1 MTTIAETTISDAGP
15 RKLRITAAIDEPLPR
30 PALLLA
36 TAGVAWLGVGFLTLQ
51 WPDAQE
57 LDRTSL
63 LAALALAFGAIQ
75 LAAYAGGWLLAPL
88 AKFGRYAPWLAVLAI
103 WLAIWEIVTAK
114 LDLLPLPF
122 FPSPQAFVEVYTDDW
137 RRLGDSLLAS
147 LWLLFRGFFI
157 GAAIGFSV
165 GVALGWSKRAGYW
178 IHPLMRLVGPLPA
191 TAWLPLAFFIFP
203 TSASASTFLIALAT
217 AFPLTVLTWSG
228 VAGVQT
234 AYYDVA
240 RTLGASQRFLIFKV
254 AIPAALPHVF
264 VGLFMGLGSSFA
276 VLVVAE
282 MLGVKS
288 GLGWYLQWAQGW
300 AAYANMYGALLV
312 MALMCSALITLLF
325 RVRDRLLA
333 WQKGLVQW

>member
-1 MTTIAETTISDAGP
+1 MTAIAEAGP
-15 RKLRITAAIDEPLPR
+15 ARRVGP
-30 PALLLA
+30 LLA
-36 TAGVAWLGVGFLTLQ
+36 GGDGHLHSLRVLAVAGFLWLALAGLILV

-57 LDRTSL
+57 VDRTRL
-63 LAALALAFGAIQ
+63 LGVIAALFGLGQ
-75 LAAYAGGWLLAPL
+75 LSAWVGGYFLPPL
-88 AKFGRYAPWLAVLAI
+88 TRVGRFAPWFVVLAL
-103 WLAIWEIVTAK
+103 WLAGWEIATAK

-137 RRLGDSLLAS
+137 RKLGDSLLSS
-147 LWLLFRGFFI
+147 LWLLVRGFAI
-157 GAAIGFSV
+157 GAAVGFGV
-165 GVALGWSKRAGYW
+165 GVALGWSKRVGYW
-178 IHPLMRLVGPLPA
+178 IHPVMRLVGPLPA

-217 AFPLTVLTWSG
+217 AFPVTVLTWSG
-228 VAGVQT
+228 VAGVST

-240 RTLGASQRFLIFKV
+240 RTLGANQRFLILQV
-254 AIPAALPHVF
+254 VIPAALPHVF

-312 MALMCSALITLLF
+312 MALMCSTLITILF

>member
-1 MTTIAETTISDAGP
+1 MTAIAEAGP
-15 RKLRITAAIDEPLPR
+15 ADRAGP
-30 PALLLA
+30 LLA
-36 TAGVAWLGVGFLTLQ
+36 GDDRRPHSLGLLVVAGFLWLALAGLVLL

-57 LDRTSL
+57 VERTRL
-63 LAALALAFGAIQ
+63 LGVLAAVFGVAQ
-75 LAAYAGGWLLAPL
+75 LAAWAGSRFLPPL
-88 AKFGRYAPWLAVLAI
+88 ARVGHFAPWLVVLAL
-103 WLAIWEIVTAK
+103 WLAIWEITTAK

-122 FPSPQAFVEVYTDDW
+122 FPSPRAFIEVYTDDW
-137 RRLGDSLLAS
+137 RKLGDSLLAS
-147 LWLLFRGFFI
+147 LWLLLRGFVV
-157 GAAIGFSV
+157 GAAVGFTI
-165 GVALGWSKRAGYW
+165 GVALGWSRRVGYW
-178 IHPLMRLVGPLPA
+178 IHPVMRLVGPLPA

-217 AFPLTVLTWSG
+217 AFPVTVLTWSG
-228 VAGVQT
+228 VAGVQA

-312 MALMCSALITLLF
+312 MALMCSTLITVLF
-325 RVRDRLLA
+325 KLRDRLLA
-333 WQKGLVQW
+333 WQKGLVKW

>member
-1 MTTIAETTISDAGP
+1 MTSIAEAAPGRAGA
-15 RKLRITAAIDEPLPR
+15 LRAGDDGR
-30 PALLLA
+30 PHSLGLL
-36 TAGVAWLGVGFLTLQ
+36 GVAGLLWLALAALILV

-57 LDRTSL
+57 VERTPAL
-63 LAALALAFGAIQ
+63 GILAAGLGVAQ
-75 LAAYAGGWLLAPL
+75 LAVWLGGWFSPRLARL
-88 AKFGRYAPWLAVLAI
+88 GRFAPWLVVLALWI
-103 WLAIWEIVTAK
+103 AAWEAATAK

-137 RRLGDSLLAS
+137 RQLGDSLLSS
-147 LWLLFRGFFI
+147 LLLLARGFAI
-157 GAAIGFSV
+157 GAAIGFAI

-178 IHPLMRLVGPLPA
+178 IHPIMRVIGPLPA
-191 TAWLPLAFFIFP
+191 TAWLPLAFFVFP

-217 AFPLTVLTWSG
+217 AFPVTVLTWSG

-234 AYYDVA
+234 AYY
-240 RTLGASQRFLIFKV
+240 V

-312 MALMCSALITLLF
+312 MALMCSTLITLLF
-325 RVRDRLLA
+325 RLRDRLLA
-333 WQKGLVQW
+333 WQKGLVKW

>member
-1 MTTIAETTISDAGP
+1 MTSIAEESP
-15 RKLRITAAIDEPLPR
+15 RRLRIPAFDEPLPR

-36 TAGVAWLGVGFLTLQ
+36 VAGIAWLGAGALVLS

-57 LDRTSL
+57 LERTRL
-63 LAALALAFGAIQ
+63 LGALLLAFGALQ
-75 LAAYAGGWLLAPL
+75 LAGYAGGWLFARLARL
-88 AKFGRYAPWLAVLAI
+88 GRFAPWLIVLAI
-103 WLAIWEIVTAK
+103 WLVAWEIVTAK

-137 RRLGDSLLAS
+137 RRLGESLLAS
-147 LWLLFRGFFI
+147 LLLLFRGFAI
-157 GAAIGFSV
+157 GAAVGFV
-165 GVALGWSKRAGYW
+165 AGVALGWSKRAGYW

-203 TSASASTFLIALAT
+203 TSAAASTFLIALAT

-228 VAGVQT
+228 VAGVQS

-240 RTLGASQRFLIFKV
+240 RTLGANSRFLVLRV

>member
-1 MTTIAETTISDAGP
+1 MTAIAEAGP
-15 RKLRITAAIDEPLPR
+15 GDRAGP
-30 PALLLA
+30 LLA
-36 TAGVAWLGVGFLTLQ
+36 GGDRHPHSLGLLVVAGFLWLALAGLILL

-57 LDRTSL
+57 VERTRL
-63 LAALALAFGAIQ
+63 LGVLAAVLGAAQ
-75 LAAYAGGWLLAPL
+75 LAAWIGSRFLPSLARSGH
-88 AKFGRYAPWLAVLAI
+88 FAPWLVVLAL
-103 WLAIWEIVTAK
+103 WLATWEITTAK

-137 RRLGDSLLAS
+137 KKLGDSLLAS
-147 LWLLFRGFFI
+147 LWLLLRGFVI
-157 GAAIGFSV
+157 GAAIGFAI
-165 GVALGWSKRAGYW
+165 GVALGWSRRVGYW
-178 IHPLMRLVGPLPA
+178 IHPVMRLVGPLPA

-217 AFPLTVLTWSG
+217 AFPVTVLTWSG
-228 VAGVQT
+228 VAGVQA

-240 RTLGASQRFLIFKV
+240 RTLGAGPRFLILKV

-312 MALMCSALITLLF
+312 MALMCSTLITVLF
-325 RVRDRLLA
+325 RLRDRLLA
-333 WQKGLVQW
+333 WQKGLVKW

>member
-1 MTTIAETTISDAGP
+1 MTTIAESAPGRVGALRAGDDGRP
-15 RKLRITAAIDEPLPR
+15 HS
-30 PALLLA
+30 PALL
-36 TAGVAWLGVGFLTLQ
+36 GVAGLLWLALAALILV

-57 LDRTSL
+57 VERTGAL
-63 LAALALAFGAIQ
+63 GVLAVGLGVGQ
-75 LAAYAGGWLLAPL
+75 LAVWVGGWFSPRLARL
-88 AKFGRYAPWLAVLAI
+88 GRFAPWLVVLALWI
-103 WLAIWEIVTAK
+103 ATWEAATAK

-137 RRLGDSLLAS
+137 RRLGDSLLSS
-147 LWLLFRGFFI
+147 LLLLARGFAI
-157 GAAIGFSV
+157 GAGAGFAI
-165 GVALGWSKRAGYW
+165 GVALGWSKRAGY
-178 IHPLMRLVGPLPA
+178 
-191 TAWLPLAFFIFP
+191 FFAFP
-203 TSASASTFLIALAT
+203 TSGSASTFLIALAT
-217 AFPLTVLTWSG
+217 AFPVTVLTWSG

-240 RTLGASQRFLIFKV
+240 RTLGASQRFLILKV

-312 MALMCSALITLLF
+312 MALMCSTLITLLF
-325 RVRDRLLA
+325 RLRDRLLA
-333 WQKGLVQW
+333 WQKGLVKW

>member
-1 MTTIAETTISDAGP
+1 
-15 RKLRITAAIDEPLPR
+15 
-30 PALLLA
+30 
-36 TAGVAWLGVGFLTLQ
+36 V
-51 WPDAQE
+51 
-57 LDRTSL
+57 
-63 LAALALAFGAIQ
+63 LALFVGA
-75 LAAYAGGWLLAPL
+75 WE
-88 AKFGRYAPWLAVLAI
+88 VL
-103 WLAIWEIVTAK
+103 TAK
-114 LDLLPLPF
+114 LDVLPLPF
-122 FPSPQAFVEVYTDDW
+122 FPSPQAFVEVYADDW
-137 RRLGDSLLAS
+137 RRLGDSLLSS
-147 LWLLFRGFFI
+147 LLLLARGFAV
-157 GAAIGFSV
+157 GAVVGFVV
-165 GVALGWSKRAGYW
+165 GVALGWSKRVGYW
-178 IHPLMRLVGPLPA
+178 IHPVMRLVGPLPA

-217 AFPLTVLTWSG
+217 AFPVTVLTWSG
-228 VAGVQT
+228 VASVQS

-240 RTLGASQRFLIFKV
+240 RTLGASERFLILKV

-288 GLGWYLQWAQGW
+288 GLGWYLQWSQGW

-333 WQKGLVQW
+333 WQKGLLQW

>member
-1 MTTIAETTISDAGP
+1 MTAIAEAGP
-15 RKLRITAAIDEPLPR
+15 ADRAGP
-30 PALLLA
+30 LLA
-36 TAGVAWLGVGFLTLQ
+36 GGDRQPRSVGLPVAAGLLWLALAGLVLL

-57 LDRTSL
+57 VERTRL
-63 LAALALAFGAIQ
+63 LGALAGAFGIVQ
-75 LAAYAGGWLLAPL
+75 LAAWVGGRFLAPL
-88 AKFGRYAPWLAVLAI
+88 ARARRFAPWLIVLAL
-103 WLAIWEIVTAK
+103 WLAGWETVTAK

-137 RRLGDSLLAS
+137 RKLGDSLLAS
-147 LWLLFRGFFI
+147 LWLLLRGFAI
-157 GAAIGFSV
+157 GAAFGFAV
-165 GVALGWSKRAGYW
+165 GVSLGWSRRAGYW
-178 IHPLMRLVGPLPA
+178 IHPVMRLVGPLPA

-217 AFPLTVLTWSG
+217 AFPVTVLTWSG
-228 VAGVQT
+228 VAGVQA

-240 RTLGASQRFLIFKV
+240 RTLGAGPRFLILKV

-288 GLGWYLQWAQGW
+288 GLGWYLSWAQGW

-312 MALMCSALITLLF
+312 MALMCSTLITVLF
-325 RVRDRLLA
+325 RLRDRLLA
-333 WQKGLVQW
+333 WQKGLVKW